1 MTGAGL
7 AGDDATPEAPP
18 AAPRTLARAA
28 WAVALAVMVL
38 IAFSALARTV
48 DVIGQLLADVPGP
61 YGRRGL
67 AWTAA
72 YLLGSLVVIGLVGLA
87 AARQRLRGAAL
98 PLLIV
103 TLTVGI
109 RAALAVVA
117 DAPLYGENAI
127 IHGQAVGVLDGACC
141 FGHRPLGY
149 PIVLAGAYAVLG
161 VGPAAIETLNIGF
174 AVVTAL
180 LVWDIG
186 RVSWGRS
193 VAAVAATAY
202 ALAPSQVLTALVPLT
217 EPMYTMLVAGVVR
230 AGIAF
235 ERRPMLLA
243 AAACAALIA
252 AAQYVRATA
261 APLLVPLALLPWLA
275 GWPGRRTLLRAAVIG
290 AIFIVLAVP
299 VIAYNLR
306 TYGDLSISTSA
317 YGGWSMYVGAN
328 REHGGQ
334 WNAEDAARLAG
345 FPGDSWWERSDHA
358 GSLVVERVM
367 EDPAGSLA
375 LLPTKFG
382 TLWGSETYAAS
393 YALREGPITRE
404 VHVGWLTSQLFWAAL
419 TVLATLG
426 MYVARRDLPPAALL
440 IGMTITLVAVTHL
453 ALEVHSRYHAYLV
466 PLFCLLAAVGARQL
480 VRSWRARRAGR
491 SPG

>member
-1 MTGAGL
+1 MTGAGR
-7 AGDDATPEAPP
+7 AGDDATPQAPP
-18 AAPRTLARAA
+18 RAPRTLATAA
-28 WAVALAVMVL
+28 WAVALVVMAL
-38 IAFSALARTV
+38 IAFSALARTA
-48 DVIGQLLADVPGP
+48 DVLGLLLADVPGP

-72 YLLGSLVVIGLVGLA
+72 YLLASLAVIGIAGRA
-87 AARQRLRGAAL
+87 AMSPRVRGFAL

-103 TLTVGI
+103 ALAIGV
-109 RAALAVVA
+109 RAALAVAA

-149 PIVLAGAYAVLG
+149 PIVLAGAYALLG
-161 VGPAAIETLNIGF
+161 VGPVAIEALNIGF
-174 AVVTAL
+174 AVVTTL

-186 RVSWGRS
+186 RAGWARP

-202 ALAPSQVLTALVPLT
+202 ALAPSQVLIALVPLT

-230 AGIAF
+230 AGIAL
-235 ERRPMLLA
+235 ERRPMLVA
-243 AAACAALIA
+243 AAACASLLA

-261 APLLVPLALLPWLA
+261 APLLLPLALLPWLA
-275 GWPGRRTLLRAAVIG
+275 GWSLRRTLLRTAVIG
-290 AIFIVLAVP
+290 GIFAVLLVP

-334 WNAEDAARLAG
+334 WNVEDAARLAG

-358 GSLVVERVM
+358 GGLVLERVM
-367 EDPAGSLA
+367 EDPGGSLA
-375 LLPTKFG
+375 LLPIKFG

-404 VHVGWLTSQLFWAAL
+404 VHVGWLTSQLSWASL
-419 TVLATLG
+419 TVLAALG
-426 MYVARRDLPPAALL
+426 MYAARRTLPPAALL
-440 IGMTITLVAVTHL
+440 IGMLITLVAVTHL

-466 PLFCLLAAVGARQL
+466 PLFCLLAAVGVRQL
-480 VRSWRARRAGR
+480 VRWWRGRRAVPSR
-491 SPG
+491 V